1 MRFKIIPYK
10 RGSSSAKLLAET
22 LTRMLGYKVWRG
34 SDENPRRKNIHWGK
48 ESLGKLVQF
57 RIFERE
63 GISHVPYTT
72 SKEEAAR
79 NYQAAGHTVFAR
91 TTHGQGGSGI
101 TIVRPDEALPDM
113 PLYTQ
118 YVPKQKEFRVH
129 VVEGRVIDVQQKKRR
144 DGAPKGSLIRN
155 LANGW
160 IFAHDGVEEPEGLRE
175 IGLSAVRAVGL
186 DFGAVDIIWNE
197 TQNRCYVLE
206 VNSAPGLC
214 QTTANKYAQA
224 FIDQYVRS

>member
-1 MRFKIIPYK
+1 MRLKIIPYK
-10 RGSSSAKLLAET
+10 RGSNSAKLLAET
-22 LTRMLGYKVWRG
+22 LTRLLGYKVWRG

-48 ESLGKLVQF
+48 ESIGKLAQF

-72 SKEEAAR
+72 SKEVAQGYLR
-79 NYQAAGHTVFAR
+79 AGQTVFAR

-101 TIVRPDEALPDM
+101 TIVRPGEELPDM

-160 IFAHDGVEEPEGLRE
+160 IFAHEDVQEPEGLR
-175 IGLSAVRAVGL
+175 GLGLAAVKAVGL

-224 FIDQYVRS
+224 FIDSYVRN